1 MLAGHVV
8 WWGCPLGLQ
17 AGPGVSR
24 GCGSGRLSGS
34 LPLNWTKRLAIF
46 LLFSPP
52 THACG
57 GLCCFCRL
65 CRLYCCCRRR
75 HCRLCRCRLLPEALA
90 RRSVEPEGPV
100 LCVASSWCST
110 QGFVAGA
117 RSNGSA
123 SDPSEKRL
131 HAIEGRSSGG
141 CAAASSDLW
150 LLVLGAARA
159 TLRCV
164 AARERCHRGR
174 SLPAAASAS
183 GTPSST
189 ACRRTMG
196 SHSGEAARVRRR

>member
-1 MLAGHVV
+1 MVAENTPKYERLSRCATFMLAGRVV
-8 WWGCPLGLQ
+8 RRGCPLGLR
-17 AGPGVSR
+17 AGPGVSW

-123 SDPSEKRL
+123 SDPTEKRL
-131 HAIEGRSSGG
+131 HAIEARSSGG
-141 CAAASSDLW
+141 CAAAS
-150 LLVLGAARA
+150 VGR
-159 TLRCV
+159 
-164 AARERCHRGR
+164 RG
-174 SLPAAASAS
+174 P
-183 GTPSST
+183 
-189 ACRRTMG
+189 RRLCL
-196 SHSGEAARVRRR
+196 